1 MTVFFESIMLGL
13 VNFKNGLKNF
23 SKIDVIFFLLG
34 VGIYLGLLYLVQVA
48 KADLQI
54 FMLILAPVSILG
66 MVSEVINGV
75 VENILVVSVIS
86 LLQGYIYVRIGRFFN
101 AL

>member
-1 MTVFFESIMLGL
+1 MTVFFESIMLEL

-23 SKIDVIFFLLG
+23 NKIDVIFFLLG